1 MRRGPE
7 VLVRIKSRPKNGLGH
22 GHTWDQAGWAR
33 GTQPFSLRQVIQ
45 HTAQIG
51 VGFMAQ
57 GVRMPFVP
65 IFVVQMHCMRK
76 SVRVMVPSGGRDRMP
91 CPLLNAMVKSVANA
105 VQLPPK
111 RGPQQGRHQQG
122 VQPNRQA

>member
-7 VLVRIKSRPKNGLGH
+7 VLVRIKIRPKNGLGH
-22 GHTWDQAGWAR
+22 GHAWGQAGWAR

-57 GVRMPFVP
+57 GVRMPFAP
-65 IFVVQMHCMRK
+65 IFAYQLVVGVHDN
-76 SVRVMVPSGGRDRMP
+76 VGGYE
-91 CPLLNAMVKSVANA
+91 
-105 VQLPPK
+105 
-111 RGPQQGRHQQG
+111 
-122 VQPNRQA
+122 PNPYTASNSWNTEAWSTT

>member
-7 VLVRIKSRPKNGLGH
+7 VLVRRKSRPKNGPGH
-22 GHTWDQAGWAR
+22 GHAWGQAGWAR

-51 VGFMAQ
+51 IGFMAQ
-57 GVRMPFVP
+57 GVRMPFVL
-65 IFVVQMHCMRK
+65 IFIVQLRCMRK
-76 SVRVMVPSGGRDRMP
+76 SMRVMVPRGDRDRMP
-91 CPLLNAMVKSVANA
+91 SPLLTATVKAVSNA

-111 RGPQQGRHQQG
+111 RGPQQGTQQQDI
-122 VQPNRQA
+122 QPAR